1 MQRVVNDYYVVM
13 KHRWDSGERLQ
24 PNVGSYRAF
33 SFEVSVLAMALFT
46 QRSRTT
52 RILQSPIT
60 LSGAKNGINVTCS
73 TDQNEITNRGR
84 IRLEERRT
92 NGRTMATK
100 DRQRAGQI

>member
-60 LSGAKNGINVTCS
+60 ERCEKRHQRHVLHRPKRDYKSG
-73 TDQNEITNRGR
+73 
-84 IRLEERRT
+84 
-92 NGRTMATK
+92 K
-100 DRQRAGQI
+100 DKT